1 MGRCHTAPLRAPH
14 TQHHAHILQWT
25 QCALHVFLCSSLALK
40 TSPGLS
46 PGCHESPTGTQV
58 SSSVSA
64 SPDSSPGPGTEKACL
79 PPRTAIQQGHQGSGS
94 DSTGTSWDTGVTESE
109 AQFCEGC
116 LQDSAW
122 HPSFPSSPV
131 LPHPCWSDPGEGQ
144 GPAWVA
150 GELGAILDHS
160 TVQLPSRGLGLLREE
175 RTGSQ

>member
-1 MGRCHTAPLRAPH
+1 MLSRLSLSARSFWASFSWGSSKNGLGVQLWLLWRWGVGRCHTAPLRAPH

-64 SPDSSPGPGTEKACL
+64 SPESSPGPGTEKACL

-122 HPSFPSSPV
+122 HPSFPSSRV
-131 LPHPCWSDPGEGQ
+131 LPP
-144 GPAWVA
+144 
-150 GELGAILDHS
+150 
-160 TVQLPSRGLGLLREE
+160 LLV
-175 RTGSQ
+175 